1 MVHLYSLY
9 LVLSTSKWVPVNKPM
24 SEHIAKALD
33 MTIPDKRSNLIDA
46 ELQQGEV
53 VQVVDTV
60 QDDHEVGEVK
70 RANKELERISR
81 QASAAGIDLLDEAS
95 NTDPKFKGRLMEVA
109 ANLLS
114 TSVSAIKQRQDASL
128 KLIERNDKKNTPGA
142 GGGVTNN
149 NLIVSDRN
157 ELMALINSMKK
168 EGKS

>member
-1 MVHLYSLY
+1 
-9 LVLSTSKWVPVNKPM
+9 M
-24 SEHIAKALD
+24 SAHIAKALE
-33 MTIPDKRSNLIDA
+33 MNIPERRSVLVDN
-46 ELQQGEV
+46 ELQETEV
-53 VQVVDTV
+53 VEVVEPV
-60 QDDHEVGEVK
+60 QDDHEVSEVK

-128 KLIERNDKKNTPGA
+128 KLIERNDKKNAPGGA

-149 NLIVSDRN
+149 LIVSGRN
-157 ELMALINSMKK
+157 ELMNLIKNMKSESK
-168 EGKS
+168 T